1 MIKSLFLIVYNLIR
15 MAVCS
20 LCHPGHWQ
28 VKAIQRISPLC
39 ALKVFEHGSLKIGRN
54 CELAAYCDL
63 EVHGKGVLTIGE
75 KTYMNRYCMISA
87 HEEVTIGKECM
98 FGPGVKIF
106 DNDHVHSPETG
117 VSTKLKTAPI
127 RIGDH
132 CWIASDVIILRG
144 TTIGDNSVIGAGCI
158 VKGEVPAGTVVRSAR
173 TEGLSQRKESLISFR
188 EKEL

>member
-15 MAVCS
+15 MTVCS
-20 LCHPGHWQ
+20 LWHPGRWQ
-28 VKAIQRISPLC
+28 VRGIQRISPLC
-39 ALKVFEHGSLKIGRN
+39 ALKVFGQGRFLIGRN
-54 CELAAYCDL
+54 CEFAAYCDL
-63 EVHGKGVLTIGE
+63 EVHGKGVLSIGD

-98 FGPGVKIF
+98 FGPGVKVF

-127 RIGDH
+127 RIGDQ

-144 TTIGDNSVIGAGCI
+144 TTIGDNCVIGAGCI
-158 VKGEVPAGTVVRSAR
+158 VKGDVPAGSVVRPAR
-173 TEGLSQRKESLISFR
+173 TEGNFYNAKKLDQK
-188 EKEL
+188 

>member
-1 MIKSLFLIVYNLIR
+1 MLKSLFLILYNFLR
-15 MAVCS
+15 MSLCS
-20 LCHPGHWQ
+20 LLHFGHCQ
-28 VKAIQRISPLC
+28 VMGLQRISPLC
-39 ALKVFEHGSLKIGRN
+39 ALKIFDYGYLVIGRN
-54 CELAAYCDL
+54 CEFAAYCDL

-106 DNDHVHSPETG
+106 DNDHVHSPEMG

-144 TTIGDNSVIGAGCI
+144 STIGDNCVIAAGSVVTKDIPANSFAAGNPCSSSY
-158 VKGEVPAGTVVRSAR
+158 SA
-173 TEGLSQRKESLISFR
+173 TGLLACCHPM
-188 EKEL
+188 L